1 MPIPSDIPSFV
12 DDLAAEM
19 IADIFESCSPDEIQQ
34 LTDELEL
41 PLRMSR
47 LH

>member
-1 MPIPSDIPSFV
+1 MPIPSDITSFI
-12 DDLAAEM
+12 DDLTAEM

-34 LTDELEL
+34 LMDELEL
-41 PLRMSR
+41 RARMSK